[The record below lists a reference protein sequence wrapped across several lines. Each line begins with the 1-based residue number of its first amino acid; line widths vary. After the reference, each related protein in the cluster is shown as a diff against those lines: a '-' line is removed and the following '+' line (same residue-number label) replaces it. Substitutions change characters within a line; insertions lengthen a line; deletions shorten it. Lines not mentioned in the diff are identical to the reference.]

1 LIANREDLERFR
13 KEFGRMPTA
22 VARAPGRVNLIG
34 EHTDYNQGLVLPCA
48 IDRATWS
55 LVSSRGD
62 DRIRVHAWDLDQ
74 EFEIS
79 TRGSEPRGGCSD
91 YIAGVLSALSER
103 DVSIPGFDLAIT
115 SSVPLGSG
123 LSSSAALCVSLV
135 AALDRLLDLGF
146 SSRVWAELAHRAESH
161 YVGVGCGVLDPLAS
175 ALGEKGAALRID
187 CRDASV
193 EPIAIEGEAWRILV
207 FHSGVTRRLLDGSY
221 AQRVSECEKA
231 FEAARVAGIAA
242 SGATCLSDLGVQTLP
257 ELAQM
262 LPVTEF
268 RRARHVITENH
279 RVEAFCRALSR
290 GDHRALGSL
299 LIEGQ
304 ASLREDYEVSIPE
317 LDALCELADQCEGVL
332 GSRLTGAGGGGCTLH
347 LVLPDRLDGVKDQVA
362 TGFEER
368 FGYRPEN
375 WVVMPAE
382 GARAELN
389 PQ

>member
-1 LIANREDLERFR
+1 
-13 KEFGRMPTA
+13 MPTA

-48 IDRATWS
+48 IDRVTWS
-55 LVSSRGD
+55 LVSSRDD

-79 TRGSEPRGGCSD
+79 TREPEPRGGCSD

-103 DVSIPGFDLAIT
+103 DVPLPGFDLAIT

-135 AALDRLLDLGF
+135 AALDRLLGLGF
-146 SSRVWAELAHRAESH
+146 SARIWAELAHRAESH
-161 YVGVGCGVLDPLAS
+161 YVGVGCGMLDPLAS

-207 FHSGVTRRLLDGSY
+207 FHSGVTRRLLDGAY
-221 AQRVSECEKA
+221 AERVAECGRA
-231 FEAARVAGIAA
+231 FEAARVAGIVA
-242 SGATCLSDLGVQTLP
+242 SGATSLSDLGLPMLP
-257 ELAQM
+257 ELAQS
-262 LPVTEF
+262 LPAKEF

-279 RVEAFCRALSR
+279 RVEAFCQALSQ

-299 LIEGQ
+299 LTQGQ

-317 LDALCELADQCEGVL
+317 LDGLCEWADQCEGVL

-347 LVLPDRLDGVKDQVA
+347 LVLPDRLDEVKDQVA
-362 TGFEER
+362 TAFEAR
-368 FGYRPEN
+368 FGYRPEH
-375 WVVMPAE
+375 WVVVPAG

-389 PQ
+389 PS

>member
-1 LIANREDLERFR
+1 
-13 KEFGRMPTA
+13 MPAA

-34 EHTDYNQGLVLPCA
+34 EHTDYNRGLVLPCA
-48 IDRATWS
+48 IDRSTWS
-55 LVSSRGD
+55 LASCRED
-62 DRIRVHAWDLDQ
+62 DRVRVHAWDLDQ

-79 TRGSEPRGGCSD
+79 TCESGPRGGCLD
-91 YIAGVLSALSER
+91 YVAGVLSALSER
-103 DVSIPGFDLAIT
+103 DVSIPGFDLAIC

-135 AALDRLLDLGF
+135 GALDRLLDLGF

-175 ALGEKGAALRID
+175 ALGERGAALRID

-221 AQRVSECEKA
+221 AERVRECENA
-231 FEAARVAGIAA
+231 FEAAQVAGIAA
-242 SGATCLSDLGVQTLP
+242 SGATSLSDLGLQMLP
-257 ELAQM
+257 ELAKS
-262 LPVTEF
+262 LPAKEF
-268 RRARHVITENH
+268 KRARHVITENH
-279 RVEAFCRALSR
+279 RVEVFCQALSQ
-290 GDHRALGSL
+290 GDHQALGSL
-299 LIEGQ
+299 LTEGQ

-347 LVLPDRLDGVKDQVA
+347 LVLPDRLDEVKDQVA
-362 TGFEER
+362 ARFEAR
-368 FGYRPEN
+368 FGYRPEH